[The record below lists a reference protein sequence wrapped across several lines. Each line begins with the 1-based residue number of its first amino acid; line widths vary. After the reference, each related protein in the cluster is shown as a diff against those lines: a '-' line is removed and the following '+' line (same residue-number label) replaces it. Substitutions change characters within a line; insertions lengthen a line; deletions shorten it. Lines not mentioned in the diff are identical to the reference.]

1 MIVVSFLSFLSLA
14 RAEDPLPTE
23 PVVVAPSSVPMDTA
37 WHAARRPEL
46 LGASCAASTGMAA
59 RRVVEE
65 GTEWTANAVLEPSA
79 DNMDIQV
86 SAPFQVR
93 GTSTKV
99 VATAMADQ
107 VVQNR
112 LLGRNLV
119 LVGRSLDLGG
129 VTYVVLMSYRAP

>member
-14 RAEDPLPTE
+14 RAGDPLPPE
-23 PVVVAPSSVPMDTA
+23 PAVVAPSSVPAETA

-65 GTEWTANAVLEPSA
+65 GTEWTALGTLEPSP

-93 GTSTKV
+93 GTETKV
-99 VATAMADQ
+99 VATALAEQ

-119 LVGRSLDLGG
+119 LVGRSLSVEG